1 MGASALATALRLNE
15 TTRGHCPVCRENWT
29 TDPDCHCACTRPRPG
44 DEQAM
49 IKAYARSAAHREAK
63 LSADALQAGTVR
75 SLSNVVVPINRRR
88 RSALRR

>member
-1 MGASALATALRLNE
+1 
-15 TTRGHCPVCRENWT
+15 
-29 TDPDCHCACTRPRPG
+29 
-44 DEQAM
+44 M